1 MKITVV
7 TVCYNVVSTIEATIK
22 SVLGQTHDD
31 IEYIII
37 DGGSTDGTV
46 DVIRRYA
53 PQLAYWV
60 SEPDKGIYDAMNKG
74 LAKATGDYINFMN
87 AGDTFSSPTT
97 VADIVKNIKPDT
109 DVIYGDAISVDADG
123 TRRIVPGGYDLSRLP
138 MGPVYRHNA
147 SFTRTSLH
155 KQITFATDLAD
166 RFQHALDFYQIYTMW
181 KRGAKFHKA
190 DVTVVDYEKGGTS
203 CRPIRN
209 KILNFRITR
218 QFDKATPADYA
229 KLSKTLL
236 KECLKSLMH

>member
-7 TVCYNVVSTIEATIK
+7 TVCYNVASTIEATIK

-37 DGGSTDGTV
+37 DGGSTDGTA

-87 AGDTFSSPTT
+87 AGDKFSYPTT
-97 VADIVKNIKPDT
+97 VAEMVEKIKPDT
-109 DVIYGDAISVDADG
+109 DVIYGDAISVGADG
-123 TRRIVPGGYDLSRLP
+123 SRRIIPGGHDLKRLA

-155 KQITFATDLAD
+155 KEIPFATDKAD
-166 RFQHALDFYQIYTMW
+166 RFQYALDFNQIFTMW
-181 KRGAKFHKA
+181 KRGAKFRKA
-190 DVTVVDYEKGGTS
+190 DVTVVDYEKAGTS

-209 KILNFRITR
+209 KILNFRIIH

-229 KLSKTLL
+229 KLSTNLL
-236 KECLKSLMH
+236 KVWLKSLLR